1 MITTMGYTGM
11 QHTLIYWYKGGDIQ
25 HVTKCYDTTEVKNAL
40 TLFIK
45 EGTLYNS
52 YDNVVIGDNYTAVDK
67 EEARKVLI
75 EITGEQLSMALDI
88 GFEAKASSLL
98 QELIKLEGLEG
109 AQL

>member
-1 MITTMGYTGM
+1 M
-11 QHTLIYWYKGGDIQ
+11 
-25 HVTKCYDTTEVKNAL
+25 
-40 TLFIK
+40 
-45 EGTLYNS
+45 
-52 YDNVVIGDNYTAVDK
+52 IGDNYTAVDK

-109 AQL
+109 A